1 MAKIFNRAIRLGG
14 EHRVIDSKV
23 VKVLTYDSD
32 NNALLVTG
40 TTAPT
45 GAGYAHGCMFI
56 KTDAGTGVKSLYE
69 NQGTSVVA
77 DFNLIGEATPGE
89 IVLAE
94 GSILVGNASG
104 VGAAVVAKTLGRIFV
119 GNGTTTVLVA
129 VSGDATLAS
138 SGALTIANDAVTTA
152 KILNANVTFA
162 KLPAVAA
169 GQIAVGNA
177 GGTALAAVALSGDAT
192 LAATGALTIANGAI
206 ITAKIL
212 DSNVTEAKL
221 AASSAFG
228 LGVLRTARAKYDF
241 AVDGGTIG
249 AITLATTA
257 TLPDNAVIVGATLNS
272 TTAATSGGAAT
283 IAVGLTA
290 GGAADTIKT
299 AEAVGSFSADALI
312 NGTVTFAAPA
322 KMTAA
327 GNINITVATADL
339 TAGVVEIT
347 VYYYVA
353 AA

>member
-1 MAKIFNRAIRLGG
+1 MRVFNRAIKLAG
-14 EHRVIDSKV
+14 ENKKV
-23 VKVLTYDSD
+23 GDIVTRVLTVDR
-32 NNALLVTG
+32 NNDALLVTG
-40 TTAPT
+40 ITVPT
-45 GAGYAHGCMFI
+45 GRKYAHGCMFV
-56 KTDAGTGVKSLYE
+56 KTDAGAGVKSLYE
-69 NQGTSVVA
+69 NQGTNVTA

-89 IVLAE
+89 IALAE

-104 VGAAVVAKTLGRIFV
+104 VGAAVVAKTLGRILV
-119 GNGTTTVLVA
+119 GDGTTTALVA

-241 AVDGGTIG
+241 AADGGAQG

-283 IAVGLTA
+283 IAVGTTA
-290 GGAADTIKT
+290 GSAANSIKT

-312 NGTVTFAAPA
+312 NGTVTFAAPV

-339 TAGVVEIT
+339 TAGVIEIT
-347 VYYYVA
+347 LLYFVA

>member
-104 VGAAVVAKTLGRIFV
+104 VGAAVVAKTSGRIFV

-138 SGALTIANDAVTTA
+138 SGALTIANDAVTTV
-152 KILNANVTFA
+152 KILNT
-162 KLPAVAA
+162 
-169 GQIAVGNA
+169 
-177 GGTALAAVALSGDAT
+177 
-192 LAATGALTIANGAI
+192 
-206 ITAKIL
+206 
-212 DSNVTEAKL
+212 NVTEAKL
-221 AASSAFG
+221 SASSGFG

-283 IAVGLTA
+283 IAVGTTA
-290 GGAADTIKT
+290 GSAANSIKT
-299 AEAVGSFSADALI
+299 AEAVASFSADALI
-312 NGTVTFAAPA
+312 NGTVTFAAPV

-327 GNINITVATADL
+327 GNINITVADADL
-339 TAGVVEIT
+339 TAGVIEIT
-347 VYYYVA
+347 LLYFVA

>member
-89 IVLAE
+89 IALAE

-104 VGAAVVAKTLGRIFV
+104 VGAAVVAKTSGRIFV

-138 SGALTIANDAVTTA
+138 SGALTIANDAVTTV
-152 KILNANVTFA
+152 KILNT
-162 KLPAVAA
+162 
-169 GQIAVGNA
+169 
-177 GGTALAAVALSGDAT
+177 
-192 LAATGALTIANGAI
+192 
-206 ITAKIL
+206 
-212 DSNVTEAKL
+212 NVTEAKL
-221 AASSAFG
+221 SASSGFG

-241 AVDGGTIG
+241 AVDGGIIG

-299 AEAVGSFSADALI
+299 AEAVGSFSVDALI